1 MGILMTIVAVM
12 LGCGVLLFITPKTSL
27 PWLVVVSMFSWMKR
41 MFAPLTA
48 MRNGQIV
55 ATVILALATIGF
67 GFFWM
72 MLAVVGA
79 FQAGHHETS
88 AFPMVVYYSPLFI
101 TGLWIVNLIVYLRNT
116 DISMFKRDAKRIK
129 PIKRFKK

>member
-1 MGILMTIVAVM
+1 MTIVAVM
-12 LGCGVLLFITPKTSL
+12 LGCGVLLFVILLRWGGVRKT
-27 PWLVVVSMFSWMKR
+27 KR
-41 MFAPLTA
+41 T
-48 MRNGQIV
+48 GQIV

-101 TGLWIVNLIVYLRNT
+101 IGLWIVNLIVFSVRQGN
-116 DISMFKRDAKRIK
+116 R
-129 PIKRFKK
+129 

>member
-1 MGILMTIVAVM
+1 MTIVAVM
-12 LGCGVLLFITPKTSL
+12 LGCGVFLFVECFRKT
-27 PWLVVVSMFSWMKR
+27 KR
-41 MFAPLTA
+41 T
-48 MRNGQIV
+48 GQIV

-101 TGLWIVNLIVYLRNT
+101 TGLWIVNLIVFLRNT

>member
-1 MGILMTIVAVM
+1 MT
-12 LGCGVLLFITPKTSL
+12 LKT
-27 PWLVVVSMFSWMKR
+27 KR
-41 MFAPLTA
+41 TG
-48 MRNGQIV
+48 RIV

-67 GFFWM
+67 GFLWM

-79 FQAGHHETS
+79 FQAGHHENS

-101 TGLWIVNLIVYLRNT
+101 TGLWIVNLIVFLRDT